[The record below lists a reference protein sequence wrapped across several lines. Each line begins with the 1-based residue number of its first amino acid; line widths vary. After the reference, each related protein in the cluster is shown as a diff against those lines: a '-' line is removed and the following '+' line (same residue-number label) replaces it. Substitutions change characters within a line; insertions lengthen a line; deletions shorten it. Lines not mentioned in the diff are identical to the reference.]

1 VVDFLE
7 VRDVAKSFGDLR
19 VLEGVSLSVQ
29 PGEIVMLIGPSGC
42 GKSTLLR
49 CINGLLPVDSGT
61 ITMKGRSTQGK
72 SREVRQARRPIGTV
86 FQHLNVFPHLT
97 VLENIANPL
106 RVVRGLGKE
115 EAAARAAEHLA
126 RVQLT
131 DKVSSYPASL
141 SGGQKQRVAI
151 ARALAMEPEIML
163 FDEPTSALD
172 PEIAH
177 EVLDTIRELASE
189 GLAMIIATHQVNFI
203 GSFAQRVIFLAEGR
217 IVVDGGPEQV
227 LLETDQPQL
236 NRFLKRLRDS
246 T

>member
-1 VVDFLE
+1 MVGFLE
-7 VRDVAKSFGDLR
+7 VSEVTKSFGELG
-19 VLEGVSLSVQ
+19 VLEGVSLSVE

-49 CINGLLPVDSGT
+49 CINGLEPVDSGT
-61 ITMKGRSTQGK
+61 VTMKGSSTQGT
-72 SREVRQARRPIGTV
+72 SRDARQARRLVGTV

-106 RVVRGLGKE
+106 RVVRGVGKT
-115 EAAARAAEHLA
+115 EASARAAEQLA
-126 RVQLT
+126 RVRLT
-131 DKVSSYPASL
+131 DKLASYPSSL

-172 PEIAH
+172 PEIAY
-177 EVLDTIRELASE
+177 EVLDTIRDLASE

-203 GSFAQRVIFLAEGR
+203 GSFAHRVVFLAEGR
-217 IVVDGGPEQV
+217 VVVDGSPER
-227 LLETDQPQL
+227 LFAETEDPQL
-236 NRFLKRLRDS
+236 NRFLKRLREN